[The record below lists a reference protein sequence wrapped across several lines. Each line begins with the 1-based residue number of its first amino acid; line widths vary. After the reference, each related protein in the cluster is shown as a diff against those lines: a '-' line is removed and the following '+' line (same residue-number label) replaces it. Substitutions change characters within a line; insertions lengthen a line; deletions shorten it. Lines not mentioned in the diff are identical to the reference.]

1 MARKSK
7 KVDFVNVGK
16 AAAAAA
22 TAAKEEKP
30 IFRAGLYARLS
41 LESDANKERGTIEN
55 QIGLLKK
62 FAEGADDIV
71 VEREYMDVS
80 KTGTNFERAGF
91 EEMMRD
97 IRDGRINCVIVKD
110 LSRLG
115 RNYVEA
121 GNYVERVF
129 PFFEVRFIAVTDGY
143 DSIREDA
150 DLSVCMSNIFNEF
163 YSRDLAKKI
172 RASYRANWKCGSN
185 VSGNLA
191 YGLMSDP
198 RDRHHIIADPD
209 TAPVV
214 VRIFEMFVNEKM
226 GYAEIAKTLN
236 DDGVIGPKAYKH
248 FKRTKE
254 LPVNYNPEWRGGT
267 VSRMLCNPYYAGD
280 SRHNEHGRDGFAE
293 KKQWREPEEN
303 WIIVEDTHEPIV
315 PRALYLKA
323 QERLKEIH
331 ENSPKYGKKNEGELA
346 CRNFYKKKI
355 VCGDCGSTMYLIKNQ
370 NGAANFVCGGHQTK
384 KGCSRKSICES
395 AVNDEVLRVIRTHT
409 NVYVDSMEMLRRMN
423 RKTESMKKYDVLTK
437 EIQRLYHEIEK
448 VAAHRQHLYEDYAER
463 LIDAEQYG
471 AFADKDA
478 AEEAELRKKLNEV
491 TEYQKKYDRNYCASH
506 DWETAIEKYRNI
518 RHLTKKMVDAFV
530 EKIEIFSAGEVT
542 VHLVYDDMLN
552 ELKAY
557 AEEREAEDNER

>member
-214 VRIFEMFVNEKM
+214 VRIFDMFVNDKM

>member
-1 MARKSK
+1 MARKSR

-16 AAAAAA
+16 AAVAAAV
-22 TAAKEEKP
+22 KNEKP
-30 IFRAGLYARLS
+30 VFRAGLYARLS
-41 LESDANKERGTIEN
+41 LESEANRERGTIEN
-55 QIGLLKK
+55 QMELLKK

-80 KTGTNFERAGF
+80 RTGTNFERDGF

-143 DSIREDA
+143 DSGRDGA

-172 RASYRANWKCGSN
+172 RAAYRSHWKKGSN
-185 VSGNLA
+185 VSGSLA

-198 RDRHHIIADPD
+198 MDHHHIIADPD
-209 TAPVV
+209 AAPVV
-214 VRIFEMFVNEKM
+214 RRIFELFVNEKV
-226 GYAEIAKTLN
+226 GYAQIAKILN
-236 DDGVIGPKAYKH
+236 GDGVIGPKAYKH
-248 FKRTKE
+248 FKRTNE
-254 LPVNYNPEWRGGT
+254 LPEDYNPEWRGGT
-267 VSRMLCNPYYAGD
+267 ISRMLCNPYYAGD

-315 PRALYLKA
+315 PRSLYLKA

-331 ENSPKYGKKNEGELA
+331 ENSPKYGKKNQGALA

-355 VCGDCGSTMYLIKNQ
+355 VCGDCGSTMYLIKNPS
-370 NGAANFVCGGHQTK
+370 GTANFVCGGHQTK
-384 KGCSRKSICES
+384 KGCSRKSIPEN
-395 AVNDEVLRVIRTHT
+395 AVNDEVLRVIRVHM
-409 NVYVDSMEMLRRMN
+409 NVYVDSMEMLKRMN
-423 RKTESMKKYDVLTK
+423 RKTESIKKYDVFTK
-437 EIQRLYHEIEK
+437 EIQRLHQEMEK
-448 VAAHRQHLYEDYAER
+448 VAAHRQRLYEDYAER

-471 AFADKDA
+471 VFADKDA
-478 AEEAELRKKLNEV
+478 AAEAELRKKIGEI
-491 TEYQKKYDRNYCASH
+491 TEYQRKYDKNYCASQ
-506 DWETAIEKYRNI
+506 DWEAAIETYRNI

-530 EKIEIFSAGEVT
+530 EKIEIFSAGKVT
-542 VHLVYDDMLN
+542 VHLVYDDMLK
-552 ELKAY
+552 ELVAY
-557 AEEREAEDNER
+557 TKEREAADHGQ

>member
-1 MARKSK
+1 MARKSR
-7 KVDFVNVGK
+7 KVDFVNVGRDT
-16 AAAAAA
+16 AAAAV
-22 TAAKEEKP
+22 KEEKT

-41 LESDANKERGTIEN
+41 LESEANRERGTIEN
-55 QIGLLKK
+55 QMGLLKK
-62 FAEGADDIV
+62 FVEGAEDIV

-80 KTGTNFERAGF
+80 QTGTNFERSGF

-143 DSIREDA
+143 DSIREGA

-172 RASYRANWKCGSN
+172 RASYRANWKKGSN

-198 RDRHHIIADPD
+198 LDKHRIIADTE

-214 VRIFEMFVNEKM
+214 VRIFEMFVNEEM
-226 GYAEIAKTLN
+226 GYAQIARVLN

-254 LPVNYNPEWRGGT
+254 LPKNYNPEWSGGT
-267 VSRMLCNPYYAGD
+267 ISRMLCNPYYAGD
-280 SRHNEHGRDGFAE
+280 SRHNEHGRDSFAE
-293 KKQWREPEEN
+293 KKQWKEPKEN
-303 WIIVEDTHEPIV
+303 WIMVEDTHEAIV

-323 QERLKEIH
+323 QERLKKVH
-331 ENSPKYGKKNEGELA
+331 EKSTHYGRINKGELA

-355 VCGDCGSTMYLIKNQ
+355 VCGDCGATMYLVKSS
-370 NGAANFVCGGHQTK
+370 NGTANFACGGHLTK
-384 KGCSRKSICES
+384 KGCSRKSVSEN
-395 AVNDEVLRVIRTHT
+395 AVNDEVLRVIRVHM
-409 NVYVDSMEMLRRMN
+409 NVYVDSMEMLKRMN
-423 RKTESMKKYDVLTK
+423 RKAESMEKYDVLTR
-437 EIQRLYHEIEK
+437 EIQKLHHDMEK
-448 VAAHRQHLYEDYAER
+448 VSERRQQLYEDYAER
-463 LIDAEQYG
+463 LIDAEQYETL
-471 AFADKDA
+471 ANKEAVK
-478 AEEAELRKKLNEV
+478 EAELRKRINEV
-491 TEYQKKYDRNYCASH
+491 TEYQKKYDQNYCASR

-530 EKIEIFSAGEVT
+530 DKIEVLSAGKVT
-542 VHLVYDDMLN
+542 VRLVYDDMLH
-552 ELKAY
+552 ELVAY
-557 AEEREAEDNER
+557 TKEREAAGNGQ

>member
-1 MARKSK
+1 MARKSR

-16 AAAAAA
+16 AAGI
-22 TAAKEEKP
+22 TAVKEEKP
-30 IFRAGLYARLS
+30 VFRAGLYARLS
-41 LESDANKERGTIEN
+41 FESEANKERGTIEN
-55 QIGLLKK
+55 QMELLKK
-62 FAEGADDIV
+62 FVEGADDIV
-71 VEREYMDVS
+71 VEHEYMDVS
-80 KTGTNFERAGF
+80 KTGTNFERSGF

-143 DSIREDA
+143 DSIREGA
-150 DLSVCMSNIFNEF
+150 DLAVCMSNIFNEF

-172 RASYRANWKCGSN
+172 KASYRSHWKKGSN

-198 RDRHHIIADPD
+198 LDKHRIIADPD
-209 TAPVV
+209 AAPVV
-214 VRIFEMFVNEKM
+214 RRMFELFVNEKM
-226 GYAEIAKTLN
+226 GYAQIAKILN
-236 DDGVIGPKAYKH
+236 DDGVIGPKAYKQ

-254 LPVNYNPEWRGGT
+254 LPQNYDAAWKGHT
-267 VSRMLCNPYYAGD
+267 IARMLCNPYYAGD
-280 SRHNEHGRDGFAE
+280 SRHNEHGSDSFAE
-293 KKQWREPEEN
+293 KKQWQEPEEN

-331 ENSPKYGKKNEGELA
+331 ENSPKYGKKNQGELS

-355 VCGDCGSTMYLIKNQ
+355 VCGDCGSTMYLIKNP
-370 NGAANFVCGGHQTK
+370 NGSTNFVCGGHQTK
-384 KGCSRKSICES
+384 KGCSRKSVCES
-395 AVNDEVLRVIRTHT
+395 AVNDEVLRVIRTHM
-409 NVYVDSMEMLRRMN
+409 NVYVDSMEMLKRMN
-423 RKTESMKKYDVLTK
+423 RKTESIKKYDVLAK
-437 EIQRLYHEIEK
+437 EIQRLHYEMEK
-448 VAAHRQHLYEDYAER
+448 LAAHRQQLYEDYAER
-463 LIDAEQYG
+463 LIDVGQYEV
-471 AFADKDA
+471 FADKDA
-478 AEEAELRKKLNEV
+478 AAEAELRKRISEI
-491 TEYQKKYDRNYCASH
+491 TEYQKKYDRNYCADV
-506 DWETAIEKYRNI
+506 DWEAAIERYRNI

-542 VHLVYDDMLN
+542 VHLVYDDMLE
-552 ELKAY
+552 ELVAY
-557 AEEREAEDNER
+557 TEEREAADNGK

>member
-1 MARKSK
+1 MARKSR

-16 AAAAAA
+16 TAAAAAV
-22 TAAKEEKP
+22 KEEKP

-41 LESDANKERGTIEN
+41 LESEANKERGTIEN
-55 QIGLLKK
+55 QMELIKK
-62 FAEGADDIV
+62 FVDGADDIV
-71 VEREYMDVS
+71 VEHEYMDVS
-80 KTGTNFERAGF
+80 KTGTNFERSGF

-143 DSIREDA
+143 DSIREGA

-172 RASYRANWKCGSN
+172 KASYRSHWKKGSN

-198 RDRHHIIADPD
+198 LDKHHIIADPD
-209 TAPVV
+209 AAPVV
-214 VRIFEMFVNEKM
+214 QRMFELFVNEKM
-226 GYAEIAKTLN
+226 GYAQIAKILN

-248 FKRTKE
+248 FKKTKE
-254 LPVNYNPEWRGGT
+254 LPQNYDAAWTGHT
-267 VSRMLCNPYYAGD
+267 IARMLCNPYYAGD

-315 PRALYLKA
+315 PRALYLKT
-323 QERLKEIH
+323 QERLKEIY
-331 ENSPKYGKKNEGELA
+331 ENSPKYGKKNQGELA

-355 VCGDCGSTMYLIKNQ
+355 VCGDCGSTMYLIKNSS
-370 NGAANFVCGGHQTK
+370 GSTNFVCGGHQTK
-384 KGCSRKSICES
+384 KGCNRKSVCES
-395 AVNDEVLRVIRTHT
+395 AVNDEVLRVIRTHM
-409 NVYVDSMEMLRRMN
+409 NVYVDSMEMLKRMN

-437 EIQRLYHEIEK
+437 EIQRLHHEMEK
-448 VAAHRQHLYEDYAER
+448 VAAHRQQLYEDYAER
-463 LIDAEQYG
+463 LIDAGQYEV
-471 AFADKDA
+471 FADKDA
-478 AEEAELRKKLNEV
+478 AAEAELRKRISEI
-491 TEYQKKYDRNYCASH
+491 TEYQKKYDRNYCADV
-506 DWETAIEKYRNI
+506 DWEAAIEKYRNI

-530 EKIEIFSAGEVT
+530 EKIEIFSAGKVA
-542 VHLVYDDMLN
+542 VHLIYDDMLE
-552 ELKAY
+552 ELVAY
-557 AEEREAEDNER
+557 TKEREAGDYGQ

>member
-1 MARKSK
+1 MARKSRK
-7 KVDFVNVGK
+7 AGFVNVGK
-16 AAAAAA
+16 EAGAAMI
-22 TAAKEEKP
+22 KEEKP
-30 IFRAGLYARLS
+30 VFRAGLYARLS
-41 LESDANKERGTIEN
+41 LESEANKERGTIEN
-55 QIGLLKK
+55 QMELLKK
-62 FAEGADDIV
+62 FVDGADDIV
-71 VEREYMDVS
+71 VEREYMDIS
-80 KTGTNFERAGF
+80 QTGTNFDRGGF

-97 IRDGRINCVIVKD
+97 IRDGRINCVVVKD

-143 DSIREDA
+143 DSAREGA
-150 DLSVCMSNIFNEF
+150 DLSVCMANIFNEF

-172 RASYRANWKCGSN
+172 KAAYRANWKKGSN
-185 VSGNLA
+185 VCGNLA

-198 RDRHHIIADPD
+198 LDKHHIVADPD

-214 VRIFEMFVNEKM
+214 ARIFAMFVDEKM
-226 GYAEIAKTLN
+226 GYAQIAKTLN
-236 DDGVIGPKAYKH
+236 DEGVIGPKAYKH

-254 LPVNYNPEWRGGT
+254 LPENYNPEWRGGT

-303 WIIVEDTHEPIV
+303 WIIMEDTHDPIV

-355 VCGDCGSTMYLIKNQ
+355 VCGDCGATMYLIKNSS
-370 NGAANFVCGGHQTK
+370 GAADFVCGGHQTK
-384 KGCSRKSICES
+384 KGCSRKSVSEG
-395 AVNDEVLRVIRTHT
+395 AVNDEVLRVIRAHM
-409 NVYVDSMEMLRRMN
+409 NVYVDSVGMLRRMN
-423 RKTESMKKYDVLTK
+423 RKAENMKKYDVLSK
-437 EIQRLYHEIEK
+437 EIQKLHHGMEK
-448 VAAHRQHLYEDYAER
+448 VAAHRQRLYEDYAER
-463 LIDAEQYG
+463 LIDAEQYE

-478 AEEAELRKKLNEV
+478 AEEAELRRRINEV
-491 TEYQKKYDRNYCASH
+491 TEYQKKYGRNYCASQ
-506 DWETAIEKYRNI
+506 DWETAIQKYRNI

-530 EKIEIFSAGEVT
+530 EKIEIFSAGKVT
-542 VHLVYDDMLN
+542 VHLLYDDMLE
-552 ELKAY
+552 ELVAY
-557 AEEREAEDNER
+557 TKERMAAENG

>member
-1 MARKSK
+1 MARKSR

-16 AAAAAA
+16 AAVT
-22 TAAKEEKP
+22 TAVKEEKP

-41 LESDANKERGTIEN
+41 LESEANKERGTIEN
-55 QIGLLKK
+55 QMGLLKK
-62 FAEGADDIV
+62 FVEGADDIV
-71 VEREYMDVS
+71 VEHEYMDVS
-80 KTGTNFERAGF
+80 KTGTNFERSGF

-143 DSIREDA
+143 DSIREGA
-150 DLSVCMSNIFNEF
+150 DLAVCMSNIFNEF

-172 RASYRANWKCGSN
+172 KASYRSHWKKGSN

-198 RDRHHIIADPD
+198 LDKHHIIADPD
-209 TAPVV
+209 AAPVV
-214 VRIFEMFVNEKM
+214 RCMFELFVNEKM
-226 GYAEIAKTLN
+226 GYAQIAKILN

-254 LPVNYNPEWRGGT
+254 LPQNYDAIWKGHT
-267 VSRMLCNPYYAGD
+267 IARMLCNPYYAGD
-280 SRHNEHGRDGFAE
+280 SRHNEYGRDGFAE
-293 KKQWREPEEN
+293 KKQRREPEEN

-315 PRALYLKA
+315 PRELYLKA

-331 ENSPKYGKKNEGELA
+331 ENSPRYGKKNQGELA

-355 VCGDCGSTMYLIKNQ
+355 VCGDCGSTMYLIKNP
-370 NGAANFVCGGHQTK
+370 NGSTNFVCGGHQTK
-384 KGCSRKSICES
+384 KGCSRKSVCES
-395 AVNDEVLRVIRTHT
+395 AVNDEVLRVIRTHM
-409 NVYVDSMEMLRRMN
+409 NVYVDSMEMLKRMN

-437 EIQRLYHEIEK
+437 EIQRLHHEMEK
-448 VAAHRQHLYEDYAER
+448 LAAHRQQLYEDYAER
-463 LIDAEQYG
+463 LIDAGQYEV
-471 AFADKDA
+471 FADKDA
-478 AEEAELRKKLNEV
+478 AAEAELRKRISEI
-491 TEYQKKYDRNYCASH
+491 TEYQKKYDRNYCADV
-506 DWETAIEKYRNI
+506 DWEAAIEKYQNI

-542 VHLVYDDMLN
+542 VHLVYDDMLE
-552 ELKAY
+552 ELVAY
-557 AEEREAEDNER
+557 TKEREAGDHGQ

>member
-1 MARKSK
+1 MARKSR

-16 AAAAAA
+16 AAVT
-22 TAAKEEKP
+22 TAVKEENP
-30 IFRAGLYARLS
+30 VFRAGLYARLS
-41 LESDANKERGTIEN
+41 LESEANRERGTIEN
-55 QIGLLKK
+55 QMELLKK
-62 FAEGADDIV
+62 FVDGADDIV
-71 VEREYMDVS
+71 VEREYVDIS
-80 KTGTNFERAGF
+80 QTGTNFEREGF

-143 DSIREDA
+143 DSIREGA

-172 RASYRANWKCGSN
+172 KASYRSHWKKGSN

-198 RDRHHIIADPD
+198 LDKHHIIANPD

-214 VRIFEMFVNEKM
+214 ARIFEMFVNEKM
-226 GYAEIAKTLN
+226 GYAQIARTLN
-236 DDGVIGPKAYKH
+236 DDGVIGPKAYKD

-254 LPVNYNPEWRGGT
+254 LPKNYNPEWRGGT

-280 SRHNEHGRDGFAE
+280 SRHNEHGRDSFAE
-293 KKQWREPEEN
+293 KKQWAEPEEN

-331 ENSPKYGKKNEGELA
+331 GRSPKYGKKNQGELA

-355 VCGDCGSTMYLIKNQ
+355 VCGDCGATMYLIKNPS
-370 NGAANFVCGGHQTK
+370 GTTNFVCGGHQTK
-384 KGCSRKSICES
+384 KGCSRKSVSES
-395 AVNDEVLRVIRTHT
+395 AVNDEALRVIRTHM

-423 RKTESMKKYDVLTK
+423 RKTESMKKYDVLSK
-437 EIQRLYHEIEK
+437 EIQRLHHDMEK
-448 VAAHRQHLYEDYAER
+448 VAAHRQQLYEDYAER

-471 AFADKDA
+471 AFADKAA
-478 AEEAELRKKLNEV
+478 AEETELRKRIGEV
-491 TEYQKKYDRNYCASH
+491 TEYQRKYDRNYCANR
-506 DWETAIEKYRNI
+506 DWEAAIEKYRNI

-530 EKIEIFSAGEVT
+530 EKIEIFSEGKVA
-542 VHLVYDDMLN
+542 VHLVYDDMLH
-552 ELKAY
+552 ELVTYTK
-557 AEEREAEDNER
+557 EREAADNGK

>member
-143 DSIREDA
+143 DSIREGA

-214 VRIFEMFVNEKM
+214 VRIFDMFVNDKM

-471 AFADKDA
+471 AFADKDV

-530 EKIEIFSAGEVT
+530 EKIEIFSAGEVA

>member
-1 MARKSK
+1 MARKSRK
-7 KVDFVNVGK
+7 IDFVNAGR
-16 AAAAAA
+16 AAAAPEAE
-22 TAAKEEKP
+22 KEKP
-30 IFRAGLYARLS
+30 VFRAGLYARLS
-41 LESDANKERGTIEN
+41 LESGANKERGTIEN
-55 QIGLLKK
+55 QMELLKK
-62 FAEGADDIV
+62 FVDGADDIV
-71 VEREYMDVS
+71 AEHEYMDVS
-80 KTGTNFERAGF
+80 QTGTNFERGGF
-91 EEMMRD
+91 EDMMRD

-143 DSIREDA
+143 DSAKEGA
-150 DLSVCMSNIFNEF
+150 DLSVCMANIFNEF

-172 RASYRANWKCGSN
+172 RASYRANWKKGSN
-185 VSGNLA
+185 VCGNLA

-198 RDRHHIIADPD
+198 LDRHHIIADPD

-214 VRIFEMFVNEKM
+214 ARIFEMFVDGKM
-226 GYAEIAKTLN
+226 GYAQIAKTLN

-254 LPVNYNPEWRGGT
+254 LPGNYNPEWRGGT

-303 WIIVEDTHEPIV
+303 WIIMEDTHEPIV

-331 ENSPKYGKKNEGELA
+331 ADSPKYGKKNEGELA

-355 VCGDCGSTMYLIKNQ
+355 VCGDCGATMYLIKNSS
-370 NGAANFVCGGHQTK
+370 GAADFVCGGHQTK
-384 KGCSRKSICES
+384 KGCSRKSVSEG
-395 AVNDEVLRVIRTHT
+395 AVNDEVLRVIRTHM
-409 NVYVDSMEMLRRMN
+409 NVYVDSVEMLRRMN
-423 RKTESMKKYDVLTK
+423 RKAENMKKYDVLSK
-437 EIQRLYHEIEK
+437 EIQKLHHGMEK
-448 VAAHRQHLYEDYAER
+448 VAAHRQRLYEDYAER
-463 LIDAEQYG
+463 IIDAEQYE

-478 AEEAELRKKLNEV
+478 AEEAQLRRRINEV
-491 TEYQKKYDRNYCASH
+491 TEYQKKYDRNYCASQ
-506 DWETAIEKYRNI
+506 DWEAAIQKYRNI

-530 EKIEIFSAGEVT
+530 EKIEIFSAGKVT
-542 VHLVYDDMLN
+542 VHLLYDDMLD
-552 ELKAY
+552 ELVAY
-557 AEEREAEDNER
+557 TKGREAEENGK

>member
-16 AAAAAA
+16 AVTV

-62 FAEGADDIV
+62 FVEGADDIV

-143 DSIREDA
+143 DSIREGA

-214 VRIFEMFVNEKM
+214 VRIFEMFVNDKM
-226 GYAEIAKTLN
+226 GYAQIAKTLN

-280 SRHNEHGRDGFAE
+280 SRHNEYGRDGFAE
-293 KKQWREPEEN
+293 KRQWREPEEN

-370 NGAANFVCGGHQTK
+370 NGATNFVCGGHQTK

-471 AFADKDA
+471 AFADRDA
-478 AEEAELRKKLNEV
+478 AEE
-491 TEYQKKYDRNYCASH
+491 
-506 DWETAIEKYRNI
+506 
-518 RHLTKKMVDAFV
+518 
-530 EKIEIFSAGEVT
+530 
-542 VHLVYDDMLN
+542 
-552 ELKAY
+552 
-557 AEEREAEDNER
+557 